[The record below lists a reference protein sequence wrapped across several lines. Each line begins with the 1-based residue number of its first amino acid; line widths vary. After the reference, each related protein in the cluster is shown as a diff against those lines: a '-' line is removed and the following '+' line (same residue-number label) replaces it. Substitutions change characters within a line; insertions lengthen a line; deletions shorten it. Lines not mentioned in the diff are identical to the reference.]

1 MSDNGVLSRYWLW
14 ELTRPAFEDWLA
26 NDPAPTVIIGIG
38 AIEQHAVHLPLG
50 CDSIGVAKFI
60 HDVAEKTNS
69 VCLHPTWAGYSP
81 HHMEFAGTVTYSHET
96 LLNILLDT
104 IRSLSYHGVKRF
116 VLINYH
122 GGNENIMNLAAQ
134 IAKREYRVMVA
145 TPHGPNNTELSK
157 KIRERMQRYLEVHSC
172 ARETSYALHY
182 FPELVEMWRLEGW
195 ENPTLIPEY
204 LQEFMNPDRKDYEIV
219 SQIFNTMIGPD
230 TQDVTKT
237 GQYSLNDPRAAT
249 LEEGDAMA
257 KEAADFLVEFINT
270 WKKLPTPPAFRDEC
284 GCGDPDCHEEHGDD
298 CGCGGEGPCHDHKD
312 SEEGKNHGHPHA

>member
-1 MSDNGVLSRYWLW
+1 
-14 ELTRPAFEDWLA
+14 
-26 NDPAPTVIIGIG
+26 
-38 AIEQHAVHLPLG
+38 
-50 CDSIGVAKFI
+50 
-60 HDVAEKTNS
+60 VAEKTNS

-81 HHMEFAGTVTYSHET
+81 HHMEFAGTITYSHET

-157 KIRERMQRYLEVHSC
+157 KIRYRMQRYLEVHSC

-182 FPELVEMWRLEGW
+182 FPELVEMWRLEDW

-204 LQEFMNPDRKDYEIV
+204 LLEFLDPDRLDYEIV
-219 SQIFNTMIGPD
+219 SQIFDASIGPD
-230 TQDVTKT
+230 TNDITKT
-237 GQYSLNDPRAAT
+237 GQYSINDPRTAT
-249 LEEGDAMA
+249 KEEGDAMA
-257 KEAADFLVEFINT
+257 AESTQFFIDFINT
-270 WKKLPTPPAFRDEC
+270 WKKLPTPPAYRNES
-284 GCGDPDCHEEHGDD
+284 GCGDTNCHEEHEDCD
-298 CGCGGEGPCHDHKD
+298 CGEV
-312 SEEGKNHGHPHA
+312 GHNPENEKR